1 MGCHCLLRLESVR
14 HSQIFMKWL
23 QCAGYGSRHL
33 GSIPRKR
40 RQMLPSNV
48 GLEIL
53 SSLVNAP
60 PYPLLPLMASH
71 LSVDSL
77 ASGSPPV
84 RSADFSLPFS
94 EGNWSKEKGVAG
106 SGGLTQWGM
115 QAGEEAHHLSSCKA
129 HLQGHSV
136 LDLRNLVFI
145 KLASAQQP

>member
-1 MGCHCLLRLESVR
+1 
-14 HSQIFMKWL
+14 
-23 QCAGYGSRHL
+23 
-33 GSIPRKR
+33 
-40 RQMLPSNV
+40 MLPSNV

-71 LSVDSL
+71 HLVNSP

-94 EGNWSKEKGVAG
+94 EGNWSKEKGVSG
-106 SGGLTQWGM
+106 SSGLTQWGM
-115 QAGEEAHHLSSCKA
+115 QAGEEAHHPSSCKA

-136 LDLRNLVFI
+136 LDLRNLVFT
-145 KLASAQQP
+145 KLASEQQP